1 MTTVITHFY
10 NESKLLPF
18 WLQHHLEMFDH
29 GILIDHHSTDDSV
42 AICRKWAP
50 HWTVVTSKLKKFDA
64 IDTDFE
70 VMSYEATVSGW
81 KMVLNVTEFLHFPDF
96 KKRLLEAQNRGVM
109 TIRTRGAV
117 MVDCEEG
124 KGLDPSVSLIKQ
136 KHHGFIEKESRKR
149 LFNSSVLVF
158 QNGKQTVRAF
168 RERII
173 HRYLTGAY
181 YPGRHKTFYKIN
193 EKPEDV
199 FTLWYGY
206 SPWVDWN
213 IDRKLSFSAR
223 ISEEDKKQGRGVQ
236 HFRLKEQ
243 LENDYL
249 LNKELSYDL
258 QPILEGRG
266 LPPSKFSTFFKLR
279 WVVFLNFLKQKV
291 LLFFKK

>member
-1 MTTVITHFY
+1 MTTLITHFY

-42 AICRKWAP
+42 EICRKWAP

-109 TIRTRGAV
+109 TIRTRGLV

-124 KGLDPSVSLIKQ
+124 KEIDPSVPLIKQ

-213 IDRKLSFSAR
+213 IERKLAFSAR
-223 ISEEDKKQGRGVQ
+223 IPEEDKKQGLGVQ
-236 HFRLKEQ
+236 HLRSKEQ

-258 QPILEGRG
+258 QPILEGHG
-266 LPPSKFSTFFKLR
+266 LPPSKLSTFFKLR
-279 WVVFLNFLKQKV
+279 WVMFLSFLKQKAL
-291 LLFFKK
+291 LLFKK